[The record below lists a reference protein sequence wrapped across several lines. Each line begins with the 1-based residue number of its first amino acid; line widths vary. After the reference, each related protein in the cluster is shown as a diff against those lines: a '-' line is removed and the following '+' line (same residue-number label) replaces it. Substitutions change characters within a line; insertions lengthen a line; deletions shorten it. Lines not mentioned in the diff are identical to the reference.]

1 MPRLIACPSCHVH
14 VLVQEGECP
23 HCGVALRVGGP
34 PRVAAIAVGLT
45 LASCIVAEPA
55 YGIPDPTATSTG
67 TEGETTTAT
76 DTGSTD
82 GMTGSGSQGTGGTG
96 DTDGTGTADS
106 GSDGTAGSSGPSGT
120 DAPEPPYGVPT
131 SG

>member
-82 GMTGSGSQGTGGTG
+82 GMTGSGTGDTG